1 MSLELGGMD
10 GSRRDRRKIKGV
22 VRGGMDEGGE
32 GEIMGQQ
39 EGEVDRERNW
49 KTRRGTIGIKG
60 RVDGRVTER
69 EGQERIGEVEGG
81 RRGEGNWR
89 GR

>member
-10 GSRRDRRKIKGV
+10 GSIRDRRKIKGV

-60 RVDGRVTER
+60 RVDERVTER
-69 EGQERIGEVEGG
+69 EGEEITEDRRSRRREKRGG
-81 RRGEGNWR
+81 
-89 GR
+89 